1 MHFVQKV
8 RNVFRGLLQR
18 YGTQAMKR
26 RLWDKEYASGRWS
39 CLEGSGDRTVPALV
53 EKYANLGNILD
64 LGCGPGTTSLQFNP
78 AAYTHYTGVDISDV
92 AVEKARSRARGKNLA
107 ERNQYLQSD
116 ILAFEPSQRYDV
128 ILYGDS
134 IYYIPQ
140 GQIAPMLTRYSQ
152 FLKSNGVFV
161 ARLFDISGKR
171 HDILD
176 RIQSNFEVA
185 ESHTDSDGACLI
197 VFRPF
202 PVGK

>member
-1 MHFVQKV
+1 MQKV
-8 RNVFRGLLQR
+8 KNVFRGLLQR
-18 YGTQAMKR
+18 YGTQTMKK
-26 RLWDKEYASGRWS
+26 RLWDKEYSNGRWS
-39 CLEGSGDRTVPALV
+39 CLEGSGDRSVPELV

-64 LGCGPGTTSLQFNP
+64 LGCGPGSTSLEFNP
-78 AAYTHYTGVDISDV
+78 ESYTQYTGVDISDV
-92 AVEKARSRARGKNLA
+92 AIDKARMRARAKNRA

-116 ILAFEPSQRYDV
+116 ILTFEPAQVYDV

-140 GQIAPMLTRYSQ
+140 GQIAPMLNRYSQ

-176 RIQSNFEVA
+176 KIQANFQVT
-185 ESHTDSDGACLI
+185 ESHTDRDGACLI

-202 PVGK
+202 PANQ